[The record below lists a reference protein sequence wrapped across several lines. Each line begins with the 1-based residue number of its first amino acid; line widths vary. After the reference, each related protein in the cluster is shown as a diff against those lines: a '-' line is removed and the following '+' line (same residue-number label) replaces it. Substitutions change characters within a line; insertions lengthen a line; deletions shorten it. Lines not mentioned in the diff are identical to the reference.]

1 MGFVVP
7 NVVKTRRQTLRPLFF
22 HSFQLAHC
30 EEELN
35 ESKDL
40 NVFLQDQID
49 EIKMQV
55 THLLLTVKRTLILNN
70 QNIKNDV
77 KC

>member
-1 MGFVVP
+1 MLGKHVDKHLDG
-7 NVVKTRRQTLRPLFF
+7 NLFF
-22 HSFQLAHC
+22 DHSSQLAHC

-55 THLLLTVKRTLILNN
+55 NTSFTYRQRTLNCP
-70 QNIKNDV
+70 DTE
-77 KC
+77 

>member
-1 MGFVVP
+1 MLGKHVDKHLDG
-7 NVVKTRRQTLRPLFF
+7 NLFF
-22 HSFQLAHC
+22 HSSQLAHC

-55 THLLLTVKRTLILNN
+55 NTSFTYRQRTLNCP
-70 QNIKNDV
+70 DTE
-77 KC
+77 

>member
-1 MGFVVP
+1 MTLFQVNFV
-7 NVVKTRRQTLRPLFF
+7 
-22 HSFQLAHC
+22 HSSQLAHC

-55 THLLLTVKRTLILNN
+55 ILMLVLTDLGRVGRGGGTGREEG
-70 QNIKNDV
+70 QYSHDP
-77 KC
+77 